1 MKLNKK
7 ELYEWLRRSEDIK
20 MADGTTVRK
29 YHLEF
34 DTTDYKA
41 VQYLEKIFAEIMD
54 DQITFETLFSNWEG
68 EPYIDGEFDWEDS
81 LV

>member
-1 MKLNKK
+1 MEFGTVIKMKLNKK
-7 ELYEWLRRSEDIK
+7 EFYEWLRRSEDIK

-41 VQYLEKIFAEIMD
+41 VQYA
-54 DQITFETLFSNWEG
+54 
-68 EPYIDGEFDWEDS
+68 S
-81 LV
+81 LRFVFFFKKV